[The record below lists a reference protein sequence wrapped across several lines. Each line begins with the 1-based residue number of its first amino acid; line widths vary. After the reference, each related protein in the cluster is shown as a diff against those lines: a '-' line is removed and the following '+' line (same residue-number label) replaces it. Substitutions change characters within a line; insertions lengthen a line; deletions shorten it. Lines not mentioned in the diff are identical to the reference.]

1 MLRDDDEF
9 DPEYDCPVCSRS
21 FTSFARLDDHMA
33 EHIALCRRCQKEPA
47 GEEGLCYIC
56 RTYGH

>member
-1 MLRDDDEF
+1 MHRDDDEYE
-9 DPEYDCPVCSRS
+9 PEYDCATCGRTFSS
-21 FTSFARLDDHMA
+21 YASLEDHTA
-33 EHIALCRRCQKEPA
+33 EHEPLCHRCRKEPA